1 MNFYKH
7 FIGDYGR
14 STGDLSITEHG
25 TYRLM
30 LDHFYGTGKPLPAD
44 KKALYRLL
52 RAESETDKRAI
63 ESVSLRFWKL
73 LPDDLETVYD
83 WLNLRSDDEKARY
96 NRVAASWTERG
107 LINIRALGEILK
119 AEAMGERNRKIA
131 IEREAR
137 RRTEACKGGA
147 K

>member
-14 STGDLSITEHG
+14 ATGDLSITEHG
-25 TYRLM
+25 AYRLM

-52 RAESETDKRAI
+52 RAESDTDKRAI
-63 ESVSLRFWKL
+63 DSVSLRFWKP
-73 LPDDLETVYD
+73 LPDDLGTIYG
-83 WLNLRSDDEKARY
+83 WLDLRKDEDKSLY
-96 NRVAASWTERG
+96 NRVASGWTDYG
-107 LINIRALGEILK
+107 LINVRALGEILK
-119 AEAMGERNRKIA
+119 AAAVGDRNRKIA
-131 IEREAR
+131 IDREAR
-137 RRTEACKGGA
+137 RRTESCEGGA